1 MRDIKMGYSAYHL
14 RLFDLKKYRK
24 MQPILKSIY
33 EGIEDCQ
40 QLIPFIMEAKKNVE
54 HDDFEKY
61 NDPDERECY
70 FDDFEEILGILQEGN
85 LITWLY
91 TGQDSDLHRYV
102 LANVFKLYCF
112 PNFQVLV
119 YQNKKLGTGISYGE
133 IWLDSEICQLDLIE
147 VLDNLSSGEFVPLSS
162 YDTKYHIL
170 TPQQLAELEKKA
182 SHDILTLSALESFQ
196 EERHVFLKETYLT
209 FCFDL
214 QNLINLAKGNDDY
227 TLISESFIA

>member
-1 MRDIKMGYSAYHL
+1 MRNSAYHL

-24 MQPILKSIY
+24 IQPVLKSIY

-70 FDDFEEILGILQEGN
+70 FDDFEEILGILREGN

-91 TGQDSDLHRYV
+91 TGQDSDLHRHV

-112 PNFQVLV
+112 PNFQVLADE
-119 YQNKKLGTGISYGE
+119 NKKLGTKLSYWE
-133 IWLDSEICQLDLIE
+133 ILLNSEICQLDLRD
-147 VLDNLSSGEFVPLSS
+147 VLDNLSSGEVVPLSS
-162 YDTKYHIL
+162 HDTTYHIL
-170 TPQQLAELEKKA
+170 TPQQLADLEKKA
-182 SHDILTLSALESFQ
+182 SHDILTLSALENFQ
-196 EERHVFLKETYLT
+196 EERHFSLKEIYLT